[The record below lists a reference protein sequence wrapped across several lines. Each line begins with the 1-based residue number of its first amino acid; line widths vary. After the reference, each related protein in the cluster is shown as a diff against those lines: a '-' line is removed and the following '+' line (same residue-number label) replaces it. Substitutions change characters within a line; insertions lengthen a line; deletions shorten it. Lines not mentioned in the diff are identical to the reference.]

1 MKLITLNIWG
11 GQVYKPLLAFL
22 KENNNKIDVFCFQ
35 EVMKS
40 SKSIFSNGAKTDI
53 FEDLKKVLTN
63 YNYYLAVP
71 ILRGFDLKQKV
82 DFDLQFGQA
91 IFVKKGIKVVSEET
105 LFVYGKDEPVVWWK
119 IKRQT
124 KKYLD
129 VPRNMQ
135 YVIIQDEKKK
145 ILIGNLHG
153 FWMPRSKGDTPQRIK
168 QSKIIKKIFDP
179 FAGPKILCGDFNLIH
194 GTKSMNML
202 EEEMTNLVTH
212 HGIKSTRSNLHKR
225 RQKFADYILVSN
237 NIQVNKFEAMDETV
251 SDHLPLYLDFSI

>member
-11 GQVYKPLLAFL
+11 GQVYKPLLGFL
-22 KENNNKIDVFCFQ
+22 EENHNKIDIFCFQ

-53 FEDLKKVLTN
+53 FEDLKKVLPN
-63 YNYYLAVP
+63 YNCYLAVP
-71 ILRGFDLKQKV
+71 ILRDFDLKQKV

-105 LFVYGKDEPVVWWK
+105 IFVYGNDEPVAWWE
-119 IKRQT
+119 IKRLT

-135 YVIIQDEKKK
+135 YIIIQDGKKK
-145 ILIGNLHG
+145 LLIGNLHG
-153 FWMPRSKGDTPQRIK
+153 FWMPRSKSDSPQRIK

-179 FAGPKILCGDFNLIH
+179 FEGPKILCGDFNLIH
-194 GTKSMNML
+194 GTKSMSML
-202 EEEMTNLVTH
+202 EEDMENLITRY
-212 HGIKSTRSNLHKR
+212 GLKSTRSKLHKR
-225 RQKFADYILVSN
+225 SQKFADYILVSKN
-237 NIQVNKFEAMDETV
+237 VGVDKFEAMDEIV